1 MLVRVGES
9 SQAQR
14 MEILLEMIAADLCR
28 VRNRAGGHRRRALL
42 LLLCAVVYAQ
52 DPGVLRV
59 STHLVQIEVV
69 VTDSKANP
77 VEGLTRDDF
86 VVTENGKVQK
96 IATFSM
102 NGLGGSPNTRQ
113 NLPPGIFTNRA
124 DLRGGAPSSITVILL
139 DMLNTSFA
147 DQARCRE
154 QLIQFLREQVRPEDR
169 LAIYTLGSELKV
181 LNEFTNDA
189 NEIVKALAR
198 HKPRVSTELER
209 SEPETYDPE
218 GGDAISAEMQD
229 FLLKA
234 DATIS
239 AHTTLDR
246 LRLTTAALLGIA
258 NRVAGLPGRK
268 NLVWVSEGFPV
279 SIGVGAAGYRSFEP
293 EIRNI
298 ARAMNSGGLAIY
310 PVDAQG
316 LTVLPGYGASIKS
329 PPPPSAAFVSDAY
342 RHKRE
347 TMRTLAERT
356 GGRAFYDTNDIQGAI
371 RKAVDDSRLTYVLGY
386 YPSHDKWD
394 GHFQEVKVKVSRHG
408 TTARYRNGYFALP
421 DQLETEKDRDAGVAG
436 AIASP
441 LEQTGLRM
449 VIGVARNMPAPGRL
463 TLRLTIDPAEIQF
476 VKQDGRWKGLLDIAY
491 VQLSGPK
498 KSVEIARDRLKLN
511 LLPETYATVQA
522 KGLVVEKELDMTA
535 SRYRLKVVARAVSTG
550 VTGSVEIPMDP

>member
-1 MLVRVGES
+1 
-9 SQAQR
+9 
-14 MEILLEMIAADLCR
+14 MIAADFFR
-28 VRNRAGGHRRRALL
+28 VSNRAGEHLRRALV
-42 LLLCAVVYAQ
+42 LLLCTVVFAQ

-59 STHLVQIEVV
+59 STHMVQIDVV

-77 VEGLTRDDF
+77 VEGLTSDEF
-86 VVTENGKVQK
+86 AVTEDGKSQK
-96 IATFSM
+96 IASFSM
-102 NGLGGSPNTRQ
+102 KGLRVSPNTRQ
-113 NLPPGIFTNRA
+113 DLPPGIFTNRA
-124 DLRGGAPSSITVILL
+124 DLGGGTPSSITVILL
-139 DMLNTSFA
+139 DLLNTSFA

-154 QLIQFLREQVRPEDR
+154 QLIQFLREQVRPEDH

-181 LNEFTNDA
+181 LHEFTHDA

-209 SEPETYDPE
+209 SEPETYDPD
-218 GGDAISAEMQD
+218 GGAGISAEMQD

-234 DATIS
+234 DATNS
-239 AHTTLDR
+239 AHATLDR
-246 LRLTTAALLGIA
+246 VRLTTAALLGIA

-298 ARAMNSGGLAIY
+298 VRAMNSGGLAIY

-371 RKAVDDSRLTYVLGY
+371 RRAVDDSRLTYELGY

-394 GHFQEVKVKVSRHG
+394 GHFQEVKVKVNRHG
-408 TTARYRNGYFALP
+408 ATARYRNGYFALP
-421 DQLETEKDRDAGVAG
+421 ERLETGKDRDAGMAA

-449 VIGVARNMPAPGRL
+449 VVGVARNMPAPGRL
-463 TLRLTIDPAEIQF
+463 TLRLTIDTAEIQF
-476 VKQDGRWKGLLDIAY
+476 VEQDGRRKGLLDIAY

-535 SRYRLKVVARAVSTG
+535 SRYRLRVVARAVSTG
-550 VTGSVEIPMDP
+550 VTGSVEIPMDQ

>member
-1 MLVRVGES
+1 
-9 SQAQR
+9 
-14 MEILLEMIAADLCR
+14 MIAADLYR
-28 VRNRAGGHRRRALL
+28 VRNRAGGYRRRALP
-42 LLLCAVVYAQ
+42 LLLCAVVFAQ

-77 VEGLTRDDF
+77 VEGLTRDEF
-86 VVTENGKVQK
+86 AVTENGRAQK

-102 NGLGGSPNTRQ
+102 NGLRVSPPTRQ

-181 LNEFTNDA
+181 LHELTNDA
-189 NEIVKALAR
+189 NEIVKALAQR
-198 HKPRVSTELER
+198 KPRVSTELER

-218 GGDAISAEMQD
+218 GGEGISAEMQD
-229 FLLKA
+229 FLLKS

-246 LRLTTAALLGIA
+246 VRLTTAALLGIA

-316 LTVLPGYGASIKS
+316 LTVLPGYSPSIKS
-329 PPPPSAAFVSDAY
+329 PPPPSAAFISDAY

-347 TMRTLAERT
+347 TMRILAERT

-371 RKAVDDSRLTYVLGY
+371 RKTVDDSRLTYVLGY

-421 DQLETEKDRDAGVAG
+421 DQLETEKDRDKGVAA

-476 VKQDGRWKGLLDIAY
+476 VEQDGRWKGLLDIAY

-498 KSVEIARDRLKLN
+498 ISVEIARDRLKLN

-550 VTGSVEIPMDP
+550 VTGSVEIPMYP